1 MYTADDIR
9 DLVVRGVGVGT
20 GVGVKENPERAARC
34 EGKRVERVGP
44 GAGGKKRKINVD
56 DRPCF
61 SVMSNTRCHQAHLLR
76 DWHHLSFRRRVA
88 AAASRARG
96 ANNNNLSAAT
106 GNNNGRPGNRYMG
119 FIGFWPYAQ

>member
-1 MYTADDIR
+1 MR
-9 DLVVRGVGVGT
+9 RGEKYITSGEKVW
-20 GVGVKENPERAARC
+20 
-34 EGKRVERVGP
+34 KRVESGTRR
-44 GAGGKKRKINVD
+44 GKKNVD
-56 DRPCF
+56 DQPCF

-76 DWHHLSFRRRVA
+76 GRLFFAFRHRSLCVR
-88 AAASRARG
+88 RG